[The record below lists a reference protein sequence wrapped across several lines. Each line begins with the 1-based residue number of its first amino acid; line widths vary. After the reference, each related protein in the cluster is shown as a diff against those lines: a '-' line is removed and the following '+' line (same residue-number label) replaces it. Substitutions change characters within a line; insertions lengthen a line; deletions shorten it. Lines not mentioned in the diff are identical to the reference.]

1 MREYDTSNLNKGEI
15 SNPNSEHQFD
25 LVLTQIIFV
34 IHDTILRALMK
45 NDTDYLFSLAFWC
58 RRRIYV
64 NVIFKNFQK
73 EIPSRTDWYDQRQ
86 TPIQ

>member
-1 MREYDTSNLNKGEI
+1 MREYDTSNLNKGET

-34 IHDTILRALMK
+34 IHDTILRALMN

-64 NVIFKNFQK
+64 DVIYENFQK
-73 EIPSRTDWYDQRQ
+73 EIPSRTDW
-86 TPIQ
+86 